1 MEVNKIV
8 QMKKSRLIPV
18 ELLHSIDITNTIG
31 GGVSQPIIELKQHEN
46 HREIKC
52 KVPGV
57 AESALQV
64 EVINNFL
71 SIYYTHEFLSNGT
84 NIEIPKVVYHKA
96 IPYFIDVANISA
108 VVEQEFLC
116 VTLPFNKL
124 ANGYHKKI
132 SVQE

>member
-8 QMKKSRLIPV
+8 QMKKSRLIPT

-31 GGVSQPIIELKQHEN
+31 GGVSQPIIELKQHED

-57 AESALQV
+57 AESSLQV

-71 SIYYTHEFLSNGT
+71 SIFYPQYFLSNGVG
-84 NIEIPKVVYHKA
+84 IQAPKIVYHKA
-96 IPYFIDVANISA
+96 IPYFVDVANISA
-108 VVEQEFLC
+108 TVDEGFLS

-124 ANGYHKKI
+124 ANGYRKKI
-132 SVQE
+132 SVKE

>member
-1 MEVNKIV
+1 
-8 QMKKSRLIPV
+8 MKKSRLIPV

-31 GGVSQPIIELKQHEN
+31 GGVSQPIIELKQHEG

-71 SIYYTHEFLSNGT
+71 SIYYTQEFLSNGT
-84 NIEIPKVVYHKA
+84 SIEIPKVVYHKA

-108 VVEQEFLC
+108 TVEEGFLC

>member
-1 MEVNKIV
+1 VEVNKTV
-8 QMKKSRLIPV
+8 QMRKSRLIPI
-18 ELLHSIDITNTIG
+18 ELSQSIDITNTIG
-31 GGVSQPIIELKQHEN
+31 GGVSQPIIDLKQHEDY
-46 HREIKC
+46 REIKC

-57 AESALQV
+57 VESVLQV

-71 SIYYTHEFLSNGT
+71 SIYYTQEFLSNET

-108 VVEQEFLC
+108 VVEQGFLC

-132 SVQE
+132 SVKE

>member
-1 MEVNKIV
+1 MK
-8 QMKKSRLIPV
+8 KKSRLIPV
-18 ELLHSIDITNTIG
+18 ELLHSIDIANTIG
-31 GGVSQPIIELKQHEN
+31 GGVSQPIIELKQHED

-57 AESALQV
+57 AESALRV

-71 SIYYTHEFLSNGT
+71 SIYYTQEFSSNGT
-84 NIEIPKVVYHKA
+84 SIEIPKVVYHKA

-108 VVEQEFLC
+108 TVEEGFLC

>member
-1 MEVNKIV
+1 
-8 QMKKSRLIPV
+8 MKKSGLIPI
-18 ELLHSIDITNTIG
+18 ELLQSIDITNTIG
-31 GGVSQPIIELKQHEN
+31 GGVSQPIIVLKQHED

-57 AESALQV
+57 VESALQV

-71 SIYYTHEFLSNGT
+71 SIYYTQEFSSNGT
-84 NIEIPKVVYHKA
+84 SIEIPKVVYHKA

-108 VVEQEFLC
+108 TVEEAFLC

>member
-1 MEVNKIV
+1 
-8 QMKKSRLIPV
+8 MKKSRLIPI
-18 ELLHSIDITNTIG
+18 ELLQSIDITNTIG
-31 GGVSQPIIELKQHEN
+31 GGVSQPIIELKQHEG

-64 EVINNFL
+64 EVISNFL
-71 SIYYTHEFLSNGT
+71 SIYYTQEFLSRGT
-84 NIEIPKVVYHKA
+84 SIEIPKVVYHKA
-96 IPYFIDVANISA
+96 IPYFIDIAKISA
-108 VVEQEFLC
+108 TVEEGVLC